1 MVSVGVSRMGK
12 AGIIFIEPG
21 TKVSSSYYCELVVG
35 EGLLPDSEPSVVSTG
50 GLYSRMVHHRTLRKT
65 RFGCTAAGWTH

>member
-50 GLYSRMVHHRTLRKT
+50 GLSSRRKT
-65 RFGCTAAGWTH
+65 CLGCTAAGWAH